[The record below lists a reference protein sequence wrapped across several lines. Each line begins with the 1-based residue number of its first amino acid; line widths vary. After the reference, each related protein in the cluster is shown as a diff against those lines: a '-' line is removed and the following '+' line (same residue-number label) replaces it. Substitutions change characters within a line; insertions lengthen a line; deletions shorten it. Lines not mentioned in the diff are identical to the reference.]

1 LTFDR
6 LVIER
11 KGDVSTAIR
20 RILRLL
26 GAVRMKIVSHWQRT
40 RDSRMIGAV
49 FEAKRRFRLMNKLR
63 PWKTIFLLSAFCAA
77 TATISPA
84 TTT

>member
-1 LTFDR
+1 
-6 LVIER
+6 
-11 KGDVSTAIR
+11 
-20 RILRLL
+20 
-26 GAVRMKIVSHWQRT
+26 
-40 RDSRMIGAV
+40 
-49 FEAKRRFRLMNKLR
+49 MNKLR